1 LLYVGQLSN
10 SIFIKCIF
18 ELIEN
23 NREDDE
29 LILTSI
35 KFLLSFNLRFDYPHE
50 NPIILTLL
58 SVNEQMSCREL
69 IERLILFFNR
79 SSKKQ
84 NIFSLK

>member
-1 LLYVGQLSN
+1 MLYVGQLSN